1 MKKKY
6 IYDNL
11 NEKAKANF
19 DWADWVSDIRN
30 DFDNSGIKEFCIDS
44 NYTESGREVYIQYD
58 RLPRY
63 PKSIAEKVAKY
74 LV

>member
-1 MKKKY
+1 MKKAY

-19 DWADWVSDIRN
+19 DWSKWVEDIRN
-30 DFDNSGIKEFCIDS
+30 DYYNSGVKQFCMDS
-44 NYTESGREVYIQYD
+44 IYTESGREVYIKYD

-63 PKSIAEKVAKY
+63 PKSAAEKLAKY

>member
-1 MKKKY
+1 MKKEY
-6 IYDNL
+6 IYNSL

-19 DWADWVSDIRN
+19 DWSRWVDKIRSHYFEN
-30 DFDNSGIKEFCIDS
+30 GYKEFCIDS